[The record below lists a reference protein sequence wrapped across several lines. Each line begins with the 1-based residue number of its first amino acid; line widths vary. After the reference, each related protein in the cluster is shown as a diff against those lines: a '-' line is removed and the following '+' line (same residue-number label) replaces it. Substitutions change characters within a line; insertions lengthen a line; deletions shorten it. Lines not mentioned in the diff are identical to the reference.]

1 MNDFAKFG
9 ADSPIIMAAL
19 GGVAGVAAVFGVA
32 KLAYSSPLKTTS
44 LAKDGVD
51 SPKYTQLVGGIAG
64 LTVAGVGLMMPS
76 KLHTSSTYGPALI
89 GVIAVGF
96 GAAALS
102 LAAPQLVTATAI
114 KTSSQSVGAM
124 FGRPKDV
131 SIPPPATL
139 QIAAQQRSMKGEAP
153 LSWEKQAI
161 TAGVVG

>member
-64 LTVAGVGLMMPS
+64 LTVAGVGLMLPS
-76 KLHTSSTYGPALI
+76 KLHTSSTFGPALI

-96 GAAALS
+96 GAAAIS
-102 LAAPQLVTATAI
+102 LAAPQLLASAAL
-114 KTSSQSVGAM
+114 KNSSQSVGAK
-124 FGRPKDV
+124 FGHGKDITI
-131 SIPPPATL
+131 SPPATL
-139 QIAAQQRSMKGEAP
+139 QVAAQQRSLKGEPP
-153 LSWEKQAI
+153 LPWEKQAV
-161 TAGVVG
+161 TAGTLR